1 MTENRLLSDSVRL
14 VSERNPEK
22 RGRLFHV
29 SNERKTGNP
38 LEVMRSKSIGIF
50 AGVADLIYFE
60 GNLPWAG
67 KNVIVGVELIGIEL
81 KIPGSY
87 HKREHIES
95 QVEWAKILE
104 SQGGV
109 WRLCTDAED
118 AYQCT
123 ERNYKGLTIEEVEKI
138 LLEQK
143 GKNIKF

>member
-60 GNLPWAG
+60 GLFYPYPE
-67 KNVIVGVELIGIEL
+67 KFVMVGIEL
-81 KIPGSY
+81 KLPGSY
-87 HKREHIES
+87 HKREHIET

-104 SQGGV
+104 EQGGV

-123 ERNYKGLTIEEVEKI
+123 EHNYKGLTIAEVEKM
-138 LLEQK
+138 LLKQK